1 MALFATA
8 MTFVPSSCWLQI
20 GGDGFVLGAVGE
32 PRLSFGASGEIFRS
46 SDGLNVSLGKSTM
59 LLKFERSISSDDG
72 YVGMV
77 VRRDDEALIAI
88 DALGAF
94 GGHIV
99 TLLPEIAKT
108 QTDWSLKLYLDR
120 ESRDLP
126 NDAEL
131 NIVAGQILIPR
142 REFSF

>member
-1 MALFATA
+1 
-8 MTFVPSSCWLQI
+8 
-20 GGDGFVLGAVGE
+20 
-32 PRLSFGASGEIFRS
+32 
-46 SDGLNVSLGKSTM
+46 M